1 MKLPYLLQLTVLF
14 SYQDNVRLS
23 KKAETKTDLK
33 AKGRVK
39 QMKKGIAALMAF
51 IMLVPLVSCS
61 QENSKYSLSNIKL
74 TESERSWKNPEDKYS
89 ELVKLYGDLTC
100 SGTLAVATD
109 NDIIYLYAENAL
121 EKDGVTLESQDT
133 VFDLGSVSK
142 TFTAVAVL
150 QLAEKGKIGLDD
162 TLDRYFPEYETGRKI
177 TIDNLLHMRSG
188 IPDYN
193 NDPDPFWNISGEDAA
208 NQKLS
213 DVYSDR
219 ISDEEFLQALYQA
232 PLGFE
237 PGTQFE
243 YSNTNYHLLAFII
256 EKVSG
261 MKYCDYVKKNI
272 FDKCGMTRTTSM
284 ATGDL
289 TYVPVNYDDLVKYN
303 FSKDGYPA
311 CPNSTRGDSGIH
323 SCVSDMVA
331 FDRALFGGK
340 LLKKDSMEILLKEV
354 DGYCCG
360 LMREKGGYYH
370 DGSSFTCFTN
380 NRIIESEDYEHI
392 YVILLERTGIDTGMD
407 LDDPMLGTNY
417 TQSVVNDGILIN
429 EYAGLRLRVPYD
441 FTVINDE
448 ERKSMW
454 EDVVKSLNDSKEK
467 TRRLASRLDA
477 FIWNRS
483 TGESINVYFLN
494 TELGFPYDSDY
505 TEEDYLND
513 EIKTYEEFEIVKKDI
528 SKVVLGG
535 NEYTRAELVVD
546 FNGLESHLYIY
557 VRKLDDDLMIKI
569 EGASLSDKRS
579 DFFEELFL
587 ET

>member
-1 MKLPYLLQLTVLF
+1 M
-14 SYQDNVRLS
+14 
-23 KKAETKTDLK
+23 KKA
-33 AKGRVK
+33 
-39 QMKKGIAALMAF
+39 IAGMMAL
-51 IMLVPLVSCS
+51 IMLIPMVSCS
-61 QENSKYSLSNIKL
+61 QEEVKNPMSDIKL
-74 TESERSWKNPEDKYS
+74 TASERSWKNPEEKNS
-89 ELVKLYGDLTC
+89 ELVELYGDLSC
-100 SGTLAVATD
+100 AGTMAVATD
-109 NDIIYLYAENAL
+109 KDIIYLYAENAT

-150 QLAEKGKIGLDD
+150 QLAEKGKIKLDD
-162 TLDRYFPEYETGRKI
+162 TLDKYFPEYETGSKI

-193 NDPDPFWNISGEDAA
+193 NNPDPFWNISGEDAA

-213 DVYSDR
+213 DVYFDR

-237 PGTQFE
+237 PGTQYE

-272 FDKCGMTRTTSM
+272 FDKCGMTKTTSM

-289 TYVPVNYDDLVKYN
+289 TYTPVNYDDLVKYN
-303 FSKDGYPA
+303 FSKDGYSA

-340 LLKKDSMEILLKEV
+340 LLKKDSMEILLTEV

-360 LMREKGGYYH
+360 LKKQKDGYFH
-370 DGSSFTCFTN
+370 DGSSFTCETDN
-380 NRIIESEDYEHI
+380 KIIESEEYGHI
-392 YVILLERTGIDTGMD
+392 YMIKLERTGVVAEINW
-407 LDDPMLGTNY
+407 DDPMTGTNY
-417 TQSVVNDGILIN
+417 TQSSVNDGVYIN
-429 EYAGLRLRVPYD
+429 EYAELKIKVPYD
-441 FTVINDE
+441 FNVIDE
-448 ERKSMW
+448 EERQSIW
-454 EDVVKSLNDSKEK
+454 NDVLQSLNDNKAK
-467 TRRLASRLDA
+467 TRKLASRLDA
-477 FIWNRS
+477 FFWNRN
-483 TGESINVYFLN
+483 TGESISVYFLN
-494 TELGFPYDSDY
+494 TKLGFPYDSDY

-513 EIKTYEEFEIVKKDI
+513 EIKTYEEYEIVKREI
-528 SKVVLGG
+528 SKVTLGG
-535 NEYTRAELVVD
+535 KEYTRAELVVD

-557 VRKLDDDLMIKI
+557 ARKLDDNLMIKI
-569 EGASLSDKRS
+569 EGASLSDKRA
-579 DFFEELFL
+579 DFFEDIFSEL
-587 ET
+587 